1 METLWWLL
9 GYAGSETV
17 KDYISSSDED
27 TALLTTSDAAPKT
40 YRVKEM
46 SDSFVT
52 TGSPAGKVAHMVI
65 DFEVKKHGYELDLE
79 APDSTCNQFAFSE
92 LLDQLHESIPVQLF
106 RVDKTIKGITSCIS
120 SGRPVAIAL
129 PVTEDVFDKRFV
141 MPRDHN
147 VFGFIPVVLWA
158 YSMTAD
164 TFIAYVPLDA
174 YDTHIKIP
182 FKHVLS
188 DDSCDLYCVVL
199 EDHSEDEPLF
209 LS

>member
-1 METLWWLL
+1 
-9 GYAGSETV
+9 
-17 KDYISSSDED
+17 
-27 TALLTTSDAAPKT
+27 
-40 YRVKEM
+40 M

-52 TGSPAGKVAHMVI
+52 TGSPAGKVAHMII

-92 LLDQLHESIPVQLF
+92 LLNQLHESIPVQLF
-106 RVDKTIKGITSCIS
+106 RVDKTIKDITSCIS
-120 SGRPVAIAL
+120 SGRPVAVAL
-129 PVTEDVFDKRFV
+129 PVTEDVFDRRFA
-141 MPRDHN
+141 MPRDNN

-182 FKHVLS
+182 FKHVLCE
-188 DDSCDLYCVVL
+188 DSCDLYCVVV
-199 EDHSEDEPLF
+199 EDHSEEEPLF
-209 LS
+209 LT

>member
-17 KDYISSSDED
+17 KDYISSSDDD

-40 YRVKEM
+40 YRIKEM

-106 RVDKTIKGITSCIS
+106 RVDKTVKDITSCIS

-129 PVTEDVFDKRFV
+129 PVTEDVFDKKFV

-158 YSMTAD
+158 YSTTAD

-182 FKHVLS
+182 SKHVLCE
-188 DDSCDLYCVVL
+188 DSCDLYCVVL
-199 EDHSEDEPLF
+199 EDHSEEEPLF
-209 LS
+209 LN

>member
-17 KDYISSSDED
+17 KDYISSPDED
-27 TALLTTSDAAPKT
+27 TALLTTSDTAPKT
-40 YRVKEM
+40 YRIKEM
-46 SDSFVT
+46 SHSFVT

-79 APDSTCNQFAFSE
+79 APDSSCNRFAFSE

-106 RVDKTIKGITSCIS
+106 RVDKTVKDITSCIS
-120 SGRPVAIAL
+120 NGRPVAIAL
-129 PVTEDVFDKRFV
+129 PVTEDIFDKRFV

-158 YSMTAD
+158 YSMAAD

-182 FKHVLS
+182 FKHVLCE
-188 DDSCDLYCVVL
+188 DSCDLYCVVL
-199 EDHSEDEPLF
+199 EDHSEEEPLF
-209 LS
+209 LN

>member
-1 METLWWLL
+1 MEALWWLL

-17 KDYISSSDED
+17 KDYISSPDED
-27 TALLTTSDAAPKT
+27 TTLFTASDSAPKT
-40 YRVKEM
+40 FRIKEM

-52 TGSPAGKVAHMVI
+52 TGSPAGKVAHMII

-92 LLDQLHESIPVQLF
+92 LLNQLHESIPVQLF
-106 RVDKTIKGITSCIS
+106 RVDKTIKDITSCIS
-120 SGRPVAIAL
+120 SGRPVAVAL
-129 PVTEDVFDKRFV
+129 PVTEDVFDRRFA
-141 MPRDHN
+141 MPRDNN

-182 FKHVLS
+182 FKHVLCE
-188 DDSCDLYCVVL
+188 DSCDLYCVVV
-199 EDHSEDEPLF
+199 EDHSEEEPLF
-209 LS
+209 LT